1 MNIERRTKYIGH
13 QKHINKG
20 NVKANINLDVNTLTL
35 MCNYVITDN
44 RNIRRGHLINM
55 RNLFEIMDMSKYQ
68 SDPTRLKCI
77 KFIKKALEAKL
88 ELGLKNPHLVLK
100 HINGGIVEDNQEAIA
115 HLDDFA
121 MMNTRELDYIS
132 KTISEALKYAYMSNE
147 ADDLYDVLT
156 RFRATDYVDR
166 GEIVSELEEKI
177 INLNNKFRKARSE
190 NQEEIIFSLRE
201 GQFEESMKDIH
212 ESLTNPSSRLY
223 TGMRGFNKLIGGSFE
238 SGRTYMLIGL
248 PGGGKSLTLLNLAK
262 QIKMNNKHFVPK
274 DKTKIPVIVYLTM
287 ENTVKENVDR
297 LFKITTGKNMR
308 DYSAEQAIEM
318 LKEDELYLT
327 DDNPIDILIEYKSD
341 GSIDTSYLY
350 DLTERLEEEGYEVIC
365 MIQDHIRRMH
375 SVERNKEL
383 RHELSNVSNEMKTY
397 AMLKD
402 VVFIT
407 NTHLNREAAKTI
419 DDNARSNKSD
429 LIRTVGRANVQESFA
444 LINNVDFA
452 ALIAIETDEAGIKYM
467 GFKRIKERF
476 EVDLNFNIVYQ
487 PFINSTSIAFMED
500 IDSRKEVHKITLKSN
515 NNVIGVVN
523 EPTEEKYRVLNN
535 EILSDDFSMFDYK
548 APKKKETTNLNINI
562 PIGREVIFMHKK
574 E

>member
-1 MNIERRTKYIGH
+1 MNIERRTKYMGH

-20 NVKANINLDVNTLTL
+20 NVKANINFDVNTLTL
-35 MCNYVITDN
+35 MCNYIITDN

-77 KFIKKALEAKL
+77 KFIKKGLEAKL

-156 RFRATDYVDR
+156 RFRATDYIDR

-177 INLNNKFRKARSE
+177 VNLNNKFRKARSE

-308 DYSAEQAIEM
+308 DYSADQAIEM

-535 EILSDDFSMFDYK
+535 EILSDDFNMFDYK
-548 APKKKETTNLNINI
+548 APKKETTNLNINI
-562 PIGREVIFMHKK
+562 PITGKDVIFMHKK